1 MWEQK
6 VIFVNIII
14 SAILDVLVLLLVP
27 LLNISDFLICYIEV
41 WSSSELCE
49 EVFTTCETQEW
60 SETDQN
66 VYVPFETRHHDHPA
80 YNCYD
85 YNDDELCVVKINV
98 VFHKDAVKS

>member
-1 MWEQK
+1 M
-6 VIFVNIII
+6 
-14 SAILDVLVLLLVP
+14 LVLLLVP

-85 YNDDELCVVKINV
+85 YNDDELCVIMLFSIRMQSN
-98 VFHKDAVKS
+98 HKVERHKMALIFFF